1 MGGYTSVPRRGI
13 VAASARLHKPGTKLA
28 PTREWQ
34 GDAWDAYDITGQGRF
49 VANSVANAISR
60 CRLYIAKLDPDT
72 GEILGEADDPRLKPF
87 VASPLGTGN
96 RRRENLRL
104 AALNLFVAGEYYLIG
119 EAARP
124 GEANGRDRWYIVSS
138 FDFDR
143 KGGGSDKQFKVT
155 RPQMAGGGVAVLVP
169 GRDVICRVWTPHPKH
184 ATEADSPFRAA
195 LPDLSILATVRK
207 REAAELDSRLTGAGI
222 MMWPQ
227 SVDFGKEGIKG
238 FTDKLID
245 HASEIVSD
253 PAHPN
258 SLIPEMVTMNA
269 DDIEKVRV
277 INFWSEVSNV
287 LGDLTERKV
296 LSLAQSMDAPVS
308 TTLGTSQDNHWQA
321 WLQAE
326 ETINTHYEPLLSRN
340 ADALTNVFLHPG
352 IERNDDGLN
361 PDEYTYAFDTS
372 PLQVRGDRLGD
383 DMQLHDKEL
392 ISDDVLLNSA
402 GRTEADM
409 PTNAE
414 AMARFTRKL
423 VLANPELITDPT
435 VVAMLGWGN
444 APIVIESTVAPAEE
458 PAAAAA
464 TPEVE
469 RPAAGPPAQSGATPT
484 APERPALTAATG
496 STGLAAVANV
506 AVVRALEV
514 AGGRLVKTYSR
525 SADTDRT
532 DVYTTLARIPE
543 DNQITNALEG
553 AWRRLPEHLATLG
566 AGVDAV
572 AVENALDT
580 YTRHLIRNR
589 RPHNPA
595 ALAALL
601 DLGGLS

>member
-13 VAASARLHKPGTKLA
+13 VAASARLHQPGTKLA

-34 GDAWDAYDITGQGRF
+34 ADAWDAYDITGQGRF

-60 CRLYIAKLDPDT
+60 CPLYIARLDPDT
-72 GEILGEADDPRLKPF
+72 GEILGPADDPRLKPF

-96 RRRENLRL
+96 RRRENLRV
-104 AALNLFVAGEYYLIG
+104 ASLNLFVAGEYYLIG

-124 GEANGRDRWYIVSS
+124 GVAGGRDRWYIVSS

-143 KGGGSDKQFKVT
+143 KGAQNDKAFKVT
-155 RPQMAGGGVAVLVP
+155 RPQMAGGGTATLVP

-195 LPDLSILATVRK
+195 LPDLAILATIRK

-227 SVDFGKEGIKG
+227 SVDFGKGGVKG
-238 FTDKLID
+238 FTDRLID
-245 HASEIVSD
+245 HASEIVAD

-258 SLIPEMVTMNA
+258 SLIPEMVTMNGE
-269 DDIEKVRV
+269 DIEKVRV

-308 TTLGTSQDNHWQA
+308 MTLGDSQSNHWSE

-326 ETINTHYEPLLSRN
+326 ETITTHYDPILSRN
-340 ADALTNVFLHPG
+340 ADALTSVFLHPG
-352 IERNDDGLN
+352 IERQDDGLN
-361 PDEYTYAFDTS
+361 PDEYAYAFDTS
-372 PLQVRGDRLGD
+372 PLRIRGDRLGD
-383 DMQLHDKEL
+383 DMNLWDRTL
-392 ISDDVLLNSA
+392 ISDEVLRTSA
-402 GRTEADM
+402 GRTDADAPSTDEAR
-409 PTNAE
+409 T
-414 AMARFTRKL
+414 RFMRDL
-423 VLANPELITDPT
+423 VKANPQLVTDPG
-435 VVAMLGWGN
+435 VVALLGFGT
-444 APIVIESTVAPAEE
+444 PPVVIDQAGGPTPA
-458 PAAAAA
+458 PAAASAP
-464 TPEVE
+464 TTGED

-484 APERPALTAATG
+484 APERPALTAAA
-496 STGLAAVANV
+496 SGLAAVANV
-506 AVVRALEV
+506 AVVRALEI

-532 DVYTTLARIPE
+532 LVYTALERMPE
-543 DNQITNALEG
+543 ENQITNALAG
-553 AWRRLPEHLATLG
+553 AWRNLPDHVAPL
-566 AGVDAV
+566 GVDAT
-572 AVENALDT
+572 AVESALDT

-601 DLGGLS
+601 DLGGLA

>member
-60 CRLYIAKLDPDT
+60 CPLYIARLDPDT
-72 GEILGEADDPRLKPF
+72 GEILGAADDPRLKPF

-96 RRRENLRL
+96 RRRENLRV

-119 EAARP
+119 EAAS
-124 GEANGRDRWYIVSS
+124 ADGRGDKWYLVSS

-143 KGGGSDKQFKVT
+143 KGTQGDKAFKVN
-155 RPQMAGGGVAVLVP
+155 RPQMAGGGTAVLVP

-195 LPDLSILATVRK
+195 LPDLSILATIRK

-238 FTDKLID
+238 FTDKLVE
-245 HASEIVSD
+245 HAGEIVSD

-277 INFWSEVSNV
+277 INFWSEVSNA
-287 LGDLTERKV
+287 LGELTERKV

-308 TTLGTSQDNHWQA
+308 MTLGTSEKSHWA
-321 WLQAE
+321 EWLQAE
-326 ETINTHYEPLLSRN
+326 ETITTHYDPILSRN
-340 ADALTNVFLHPG
+340 ADALTNIYLHPG
-352 IERNDDGLN
+352 IERQDDGLN
-361 PDEYTYAFDTS
+361 PDEFAYAFDTS
-372 PLQVRGDRLGD
+372 PLRIRGDRLGD
-383 DMQLHDKEL
+383 DMNLWDRTL
-392 ISDDVLLNSA
+392 ISDETLRTSA
-402 GRTEADM
+402 GRTDDDAPDDDE
-409 PTNAE
+409 TRI
-414 AMARFTRKL
+414 RFMREL
-423 VLANPELITDPT
+423 VKSNPQLITDPG
-435 VVAMLGWGN
+435 VVALLGFGT
-444 APIVIESTVAPAEE
+444 PPVVIDQANGPAPA
-458 PAAAAA
+458 PAPAPAV
-464 TPEVE
+464 EE
-469 RPAAGPPAQSGATPT
+469 RPAAGPPDQSGANPT
-484 APERPALTAATG
+484 AIERPALTAAAG
-496 STGLAAVANV
+496 GLAAVANV

-514 AGGRLVKTYSR
+514 AGGRLVKTHSR
-525 SADTDRT
+525 TADRT
-532 DVYTTLARIPE
+532 NVYTTLERPPE
-543 DNQITNALEG
+543 DNQVTNALAG
-553 AWRRLPEHLATLG
+553 AWRSLPDHLATLG
-566 AGVDAV
+566 TTADPA

-589 RPHNPA
+589 RTHNPA

-601 DLGGLS
+601 DLGGLA

>member
-13 VAASARLHKPGTKLA
+13 VAASARLHQPGTKLA

-72 GEILGEADDPRLKPF
+72 GEILGEADDPRLQPF
-87 VASPLGTGN
+87 IASPLGTGN

-119 EAARP
+119 EAAKP
-124 GEANGRDRWYIVSS
+124 GVEGSRDKWYIVSS

-143 KGGGSDKQFKVT
+143 KGTQSDKVFKVT
-155 RPQMAGGGVAVLVP
+155 RPQMAGGGQAVLVP

-184 ATEADSPFRAA
+184 ASEADSPFRAA
-195 LPDLSILATVRK
+195 LPDLAILATIRK

-227 SVDFGKEGIKG
+227 SVDFGKGGVKG
-238 FTDKLID
+238 FTDRLID
-245 HASEIVSD
+245 HAGEIVAD

-258 SLIPEMVTMNA
+258 SLIPEMVTMHGE
-269 DDIEKVRV
+269 DIEKVRV

-308 TTLGTSQDNHWQA
+308 MTLGTSESNHWSE

-326 ETINTHYEPLLSRN
+326 ETITTHYDPILSRN

-352 IERNDDGLN
+352 IERQDDGLN

-372 PLQVRGDRLGD
+372 PLRIRGDRLGD
-383 DMQLHDKEL
+383 DMNLWDRTL
-392 ISDDVLLNSA
+392 LSDEALRTSA
-402 GRTEADM
+402 GRTDDDAPTTDEAR
-409 PTNAE
+409 T
-414 AMARFTRKL
+414 RFMREL
-423 VLANPELITDPT
+423 VKANPQLITDPA
-435 VVAMLGWGN
+435 VVALLGFGT
-444 APIVIESTVAPAEE
+444 PPVVIDATPTQA
-458 PAAAAA
+458 PAAASA
-464 TPEVE
+464 PGEEE
-469 RPAAGPPAQSGATPT
+469 RPAAGPPDQDGATAP
-484 APERPALTAATG
+484 PERPALTAAAG
-496 STGLAAVANV
+496 GLAAVAN
-506 AVVRALEV
+506 AVVIRALEV

-525 SADTDRT
+525 ADDRT
-532 DVYTTLARIPE
+532 TVYTALARTPE
-543 DNQITNALEG
+543 ENQITNALDG
-553 AWRRLPEHLATLG
+553 AWRHLPDHLATLG
-566 AGVDAV
+566 AGTDVDAV
-572 AVENALDT
+572 ERALDT
-580 YTRHLIRNR
+580 YTRHLLRNK

-601 DLGGLS
+601 DLGGLA

>member
-13 VAASARLHKPGTKLA
+13 VAASARLHQPGTKLA

-72 GEILGEADDPRLKPF
+72 GEILGEADDPRLQPF
-87 VASPLGTGN
+87 ISSPLGTGN

-104 AALNLFVAGEYYLIG
+104 AALNLFVAGEYYLVG

-124 GEANGRDRWYIVSS
+124 GAEGSRDKWYIVSS

-143 KGGGSDKQFKVT
+143 KGTQGDKAFKVT
-155 RPQMAGGGVAVLVP
+155 RPQMVGGGVAVLVP

-195 LPDLSILATVRK
+195 LPDLSILATIRK

-227 SVDFGKEGIKG
+227 SVDFGKGGVKG
-238 FTDKLID
+238 FTDRLID
-245 HASEIVSD
+245 HAGEIVAD

-258 SLIPEMVTMNA
+258 SLIPEMVTMHGE
-269 DDIEKVRV
+269 DIEKVRV

-308 TTLGTSQDNHWQA
+308 MTLGTSESNHWSE

-326 ETINTHYEPLLSRN
+326 ETITTHYDPILSRN
-340 ADALTNVFLHPG
+340 ADAFTNVYLHPG
-352 IERNDDGLN
+352 IERQDDGLN

-372 PLQVRGDRLGD
+372 PLRIRGDRLGD
-383 DMQLHDKEL
+383 DMNLWDRTL
-392 ISDDVLLNSA
+392 ISDEALRTSA
-402 GRTEADM
+402 GRTDDDAPTTDEAR
-409 PTNAE
+409 T
-414 AMARFTRKL
+414 RFMREL
-423 VLANPELITDPT
+423 VKANPQLITDPA
-435 VVAMLGWGN
+435 VVTLLGFGT
-444 APIVIESTVAPAEE
+444 PPVVIDGAAAPAPTPTTA
-458 PAAAAA
+458 PAV
-464 TPEVE
+464 EE
-469 RPAAGPPAQSGATPT
+469 RPAAGPPAQSGAAAP
-484 APERPALTAATG
+484 PERPALTAAAG
-496 STGLAAVANV
+496 GLAAVAN
-506 AVVRALEV
+506 AVVIRALEV

-525 SADTDRT
+525 SDDRT
-532 DVYTTLARIPE
+532 TVYTALARTPE
-543 DNQITNALEG
+543 ENQITNALDG
-553 AWRRLPEHLATLG
+553 AWRHLPDHLATLG
-566 AGVDAV
+566 AGTDADAV
-572 AVENALDT
+572 ERALDT
-580 YTRHLIRNR
+580 YTRHLLRNK

-601 DLGGLS
+601 DLGGLA

>member
-104 AALNLFVAGEYYLIG
+104 VALNLFVAGEYYLVG

-124 GEANGRDRWYIVSS
+124 GADGGRDKWYVVSS

-143 KGGGSDKQFKVT
+143 KGTQGDKAFKVT
-155 RPQMAGGGVAVLVP
+155 RPQMVGGGVAVLVP

-195 LPDLSILATVRK
+195 LPDLSILATIRK

-287 LGDLTERKV
+287 LGELTERKV
-296 LSLAQSMDAPVS
+296 LSLAQSMDAPV
-308 TTLGTSQDNHWQA
+308 TMTLGTSEGNHWEA

-326 ETINTHYEPLLSRN
+326 ETITTHYDPILSRN
-340 ADALTNVFLHPG
+340 ADALTNVYLHPG
-352 IERNDDGLN
+352 IERQDDGLN

-372 PLQVRGDRLGD
+372 PLRIRGDRLGD
-383 DMQLHDKEL
+383 DMNLWDRTL
-392 ISDDVLLNSA
+392 ISDETLRTSA
-402 GRTEADM
+402 GRTDDDAPSDDEAR
-409 PTNAE
+409 T
-414 AMARFTRKL
+414 RFMREL
-423 VLANPELITDPT
+423 VKANPQLVTDPG
-435 VVAMLGWGN
+435 VVALLGFGT
-444 APIVIESTVAPAEE
+444 APVVIDGASAPARTQD
-458 PAAAAA
+458 PAPAV
-464 TPEVE
+464 EE
-469 RPAAGPPAQSGATPT
+469 RPAAGAPDQSGATP
-484 APERPALTAATG
+484 AAAERPALTAAAN
-496 STGLAAVANV
+496 GLAAVANV

-514 AGGRLVKTYSR
+514 AGGRLVKTHSR
-525 SADTDRT
+525 SADRT
-532 DVYTTLARIPE
+532 NVYTNLERPPE
-543 DNQITNALEG
+543 DNQITNALAG
-553 AWRRLPEHLATLG
+553 AWRSLPDHLATLG
-566 AGVDAV
+566 TGADVE
-572 AVENALDT
+572 AVERALDT

-589 RPHNPA
+589 RQHNPA

-601 DLGGLS
+601 DLGGLG

>member
-13 VAASARLHKPGTKLA
+13 VAASARLHQPGTKLA

-60 CRLYIAKLDPDT
+60 CPLYIAKLDPDT
-72 GEILGEADDPRLKPF
+72 GEILGPADDPRLKPF
-87 VASPLGTGN
+87 VASPLGTGP

-104 AALNLFVAGEYYLIG
+104 CALNLFVAGEYYLIG

-124 GEANGRDRWYIVSS
+124 GADGGRDKWYIVSS

-143 KGGGSDKQFKVT
+143 KGTNGNKGFKVT
-155 RPQMAGGGVAVLVP
+155 RPQMAGGGTAVLIP

-195 LPDLSILATVRK
+195 LPDLAILATIRK

-227 SVDFGKEGIKG
+227 SVDFGKGGVKG
-238 FTDKLID
+238 FTDKLIE
-245 HASEIVSD
+245 HAGEIVSD

-258 SLIPEMVTMNA
+258 SLIPEMVTMNGE
-269 DDIEKVRV
+269 DIEKVRV
-277 INFWSEVSNV
+277 INFWSEVSDA

-308 TTLGTSQDNHWQA
+308 MTLGTSEKSHWA
-321 WLQAE
+321 EWLQAE
-326 ETINTHYEPLLSRN
+326 ETITTHYDPILSRN
-340 ADALTNVFLHPG
+340 ADALTSVYLHPG

-361 PDEYTYAFDTS
+361 PDEYAYAFDTS
-372 PLQVRGDRLGD
+372 PLRIRGDRLGD
-383 DMQLHDKEL
+383 DINLWDRTL
-392 ISDDVLLNSA
+392 ISDETLRTSA
-402 GRTEADM
+402 GRTDDDAPSEEE
-409 PTNAE
+409 TRI
-414 AMARFTRKL
+414 RFMRDL
-423 VLANPELITDPT
+423 VKANPQLVTDPT
-435 VVAMLGWGN
+435 VVALLGFGT
-444 APIVIESTVAPAEE
+444 PPVVIDQANG
-458 PAAAAA
+458 PAAAPAVTAA
-464 TPEVE
+464 ADEE
-469 RPAAGPPAQSGATPT
+469 RPASGPPDQSGANPT
-484 APERPALTAATG
+484 AVERPALTAAAN
-496 STGLAAVANV
+496 GLAAVANV

-525 SADTDRT
+525 SSDTDRT
-532 DVYTTLARIPE
+532 NVYTNLERPPE
-543 DNQITNALEG
+543 DNQITNALDG
-553 AWRRLPEHLATLG
+553 AWRSLPDHLATLG
-566 AGVDAV
+566 TDANV
-572 AVENALDT
+572 AAVESALDT

-601 DLGGLS
+601 DLGGLA

>member
-13 VAASARLHKPGTKLA
+13 VAASARLHQPGTKLA

-60 CRLYIAKLDPDT
+60 CPLYIAKLDPDT
-72 GEILGEADDPRLKPF
+72 GEILGKADDPRLKPF

-96 RRRENLRL
+96 RRRENLRV

-119 EAARP
+119 ESGPA
-124 GEANGRDRWYIVSS
+124 GGNGRGDKWYLVSA

-143 KGGGSDKQFKVT
+143 KGAQNDKSFKVN
-155 RPQMAGGGVAVLVP
+155 RPQMAGGGQAVLVP

-195 LPDLSILATVRK
+195 LPDLSILATIRK

-227 SVDFGKEGIKG
+227 SVDFGKGGVKG
-238 FTDKLID
+238 FTDRLID
-245 HASEIVSD
+245 HAGEIVSD

-258 SLIPEMVTMNA
+258 SLIPEMVTMNGE
-269 DDIEKVRV
+269 DIEKVRV
-277 INFWSEVSNV
+277 INFWSEVSNA

-308 TTLGTSQDNHWQA
+308 MTLGTSEKSHWA
-321 WLQAE
+321 EWLQAE
-326 ETINTHYEPLLSRN
+326 ETITTHYDPILSRN
-340 ADALTNVFLHPG
+340 ADALTNIYLHPG

-361 PDEYTYAFDTS
+361 PDEYAYAFDTA
-372 PLQVRGDRLGD
+372 PLRIRGDRLGD
-383 DMQLHDKEL
+383 DLNLWDREL
-392 ISDDVLLNSA
+392 ISNETLRTSA
-402 GRTEADM
+402 GRTDDDA
-409 PTNAE
+409 PSAE
-414 AMARFTRKL
+414 ETRTRFMREL
-423 VLANPELITDPT
+423 VKANPQLVTDPA
-435 VVAMLGWGN
+435 VVALLGFGTPPVVIDQAN
-444 APIVIESTVAPAEE
+444 GPAPSTAVT
-458 PAAAAA
+458 A
-464 TPEVE
+464 TTDEE
-469 RPAAGPPAQSGATPT
+469 RPASGPPDQSGANPT
-484 APERPALTAATG
+484 AIERPALTAAAN
-496 STGLAAVANV
+496 GLAAVANV

-532 DVYTTLARIPE
+532 NVYTNLDRAPE
-543 DNQITNALEG
+543 DNQITNALAG
-553 AWRRLPEHLATLG
+553 AWRSLPEHLATLG
-566 AGVDAV
+566 TPADPA
-572 AVENALDT
+572 AVESALDT

-601 DLGGLS
+601 DLGGLA

>member
-60 CRLYIAKLDPDT
+60 CPLYIARLDPDT
-72 GEILGEADDPRLKPF
+72 GEILGAADDPRLKPF

-96 RRRENLRL
+96 RRRENLRV

-119 EAARP
+119 EAATA
-124 GEANGRDRWYIVSS
+124 GGRGDKWYLVSS

-143 KGGGSDKQFKVT
+143 KGTQGDKAFKVN
-155 RPQMAGGGVAVLVP
+155 RPQMAGGGTAVLVP

-195 LPDLSILATVRK
+195 LPDLSILATIRK

-245 HASEIVSD
+245 HAGEIVSD

-277 INFWSEVSNV
+277 INFWSEVSNA
-287 LGDLTERKV
+287 LGELTERKV

-308 TTLGTSQDNHWQA
+308 MTLGTSEKSHWA
-321 WLQAE
+321 EWLQAE
-326 ETINTHYEPLLSRN
+326 ETITTHYDPILSRN
-340 ADALTNVFLHPG
+340 ADALTNIYLHPG
-352 IERNDDGLN
+352 IERQDDGLN
-361 PDEYTYAFDTS
+361 PDEYAYAFDTS
-372 PLQVRGDRLGD
+372 PLRIRGDRLGD
-383 DMQLHDKEL
+383 DMNLWDRTL
-392 ISDDVLLNSA
+392 ISDETLRTSA
-402 GRTEADM
+402 GRTDDDAPDDDE
-409 PTNAE
+409 TRI
-414 AMARFTRKL
+414 RFMRDL
-423 VLANPELITDPT
+423 VKSNPQLITDPG
-435 VVAMLGWGN
+435 VVALLGFGT
-444 APIVIESTVAPAEE
+444 PPVVIDQANGPAPAPVAA
-458 PAAAAA
+458 PAV
-464 TPEVE
+464 EE
-469 RPAAGPPAQSGATPT
+469 RPAAGPPDQSGANPT
-484 APERPALTAATG
+484 AIERPALTAAAG
-496 STGLAAVANV
+496 GLAAVANV
-506 AVVRALEV
+506 AVVRALEI
-514 AGGRLVKTYSR
+514 AGGRLVKTHSR
-525 SADTDRT
+525 TADRT
-532 DVYTTLARIPE
+532 NVYTALERTPE
-543 DNQITNALEG
+543 DNQITNALAG
-553 AWRRLPEHLATLG
+553 AWRSLPEHLATLG
-566 AGVDAV
+566 TTADAD

-601 DLGGLS
+601 DLGGLA

>member
-72 GEILGEADDPRLKPF
+72 GEILGEADDPRLQPF

-104 AALNLFVAGEYYLIG
+104 VALNLFVAGEYYLVG

-124 GEANGRDRWYIVSS
+124 GADGGRDKWYVVSS

-143 KGGGSDKQFKVT
+143 KGTQGDKAFKVT
-155 RPQMAGGGVAVLVP
+155 RPQMVGGGVAILVP

-195 LPDLSILATVRK
+195 LPDLSILATIRK

-227 SVDFGKEGIKG
+227 SVDFGKEGVKG

-245 HASEIVSD
+245 HASEIVAD

-287 LGDLTERKV
+287 LGELTERKV

-308 TTLGTSQDNHWQA
+308 MTLGTSESNHWSE

-326 ETINTHYEPLLSRN
+326 ETITTHYDPILSRN
-340 ADALTNVFLHPG
+340 ADALTNVYLHPG
-352 IERNDDGLN
+352 IERQDDGLN

-372 PLQVRGDRLGD
+372 PLRIRGDRLGD
-383 DMQLHDKEL
+383 DMNLWDRTL
-392 ISDDVLLNSA
+392 ISDETLRTSA
-402 GRTEADM
+402 GRTDDDA
-409 PTNAE
+409 PTNDE
-414 AMARFTRKL
+414 ARTRFMREL
-423 VLANPELITDPT
+423 VKANPQLITDPG
-435 VVAMLGWGN
+435 VVSLLGFGT
-444 APIVIESTVAPAEE
+444 APVVIDGAAAPTRAEAPA
-458 PAAAAA
+458 PAV
-464 TPEVE
+464 EE

-484 APERPALTAATG
+484 TAERPALTAAAN
-496 STGLAAVANV
+496 GLAAVANV

-514 AGGRLVKTYSR
+514 AGGRLVKTHSR
-525 SADTDRT
+525 SADRT
-532 DVYTTLARIPE
+532 NVYTNLERPPE
-543 DNQITNALEG
+543 DNQITNALAG
-553 AWRRLPEHLATLG
+553 AWRSLPDHLATLG
-566 AGVDAV
+566 TGADVE
-572 AVENALDT
+572 AVERALDT

-589 RPHNPA
+589 RQHNPA

-601 DLGGLS
+601 DLGGLG

>member
-13 VAASARLHKPGTKLA
+13 VAAAARLHKPGTKLA

-60 CRLYIAKLDPDT
+60 CRLYIARLDPDT

-119 EAARP
+119 EAAKP
-124 GEANGRDRWYIVSS
+124 GADGARDKWYIVSS
-138 FDFDR
+138 FDFER
-143 KGGGSDKQFKVT
+143 KGGASDKVFKCT
-155 RPQMAGGGVAVLVP
+155 RPQMVGGGQATLMP

-184 ATEADSPFRAA
+184 ASEADSPFRAA

-207 REAAELDSRLTGAGI
+207 RESAELDSRLTGAGI
-222 MMWPQ
+222 MLWPQ

-245 HASEIVSD
+245 HAGEIVAD

-258 SLIPEMVTMNA
+258 SLIPEMVTMNG

-287 LGDLTERKV
+287 LGELTERKV

-308 TTLGTSQDNHWQA
+308 TTLGTSQDNHWSE

-326 ETINTHYEPLLSRN
+326 ETITTHYDPLLSRN
-340 ADALTNVFLHPG
+340 ADALTSVFLHPG
-352 IERNDDGLN
+352 IERQDDGLN
-361 PDEYTYAFDTS
+361 PDEFAYAFDTS
-372 PLQVRGDRLGD
+372 PLRIRGDRLGD
-383 DMQLHDKEL
+383 DMNLWDRSL
-392 ISDDVLLNSA
+392 ISDEVVRTSA
-402 GRTEADM
+402 GRTEDDAPSSD
-409 PTNAE
+409 E
-414 AMARFTRKL
+414 AMHRFMRDL
-423 VLANPELITDPT
+423 VKSNPALVTDPS
-435 VVAMLGWGN
+435 VVAMLGFGT
-444 APIVIESTVAPAEE
+444 APVVIDVAPTP
-458 PAAAAA
+458 PAAPAAESA
-464 TPEVE
+464 PAVAAE
-469 RPAAGPPAQSGATPT
+469 RPAAGPPAQSGAQTTNNP
-484 APERPALTAATG
+484 PAAITAAH
-496 STGLAAVANV
+496 SGLAAVANV
-506 AVVRALEV
+506 AVVRALEI

-525 SADTDRT
+525 TGDTDRT
-532 DVYTTLARIPE
+532 DVYTTLDRTPE
-543 DNQITNALEG
+543 ENQITNALDG
-553 AWRRLPEHLATLG
+553 AWRRLPEHVATLN
-566 AGVDAV
+566 VDAA

-589 RPHNPA
+589 RTHNPA

-601 DLGGLS
+601 DLGGLA

>member
-72 GEILGEADDPRLKPF
+72 GEILGEADDPRLQPF

-104 AALNLFVAGEYYLIG
+104 VALNLFVAGEYYLVG

-124 GEANGRDRWYIVSS
+124 GADGGRDKWYVVSS

-143 KGGGSDKQFKVT
+143 KGTQGDKAFKVN
-155 RPQMAGGGVAVLVP
+155 RPQMVGGGVAVLVP

-195 LPDLSILATVRK
+195 LPDLSILATIRK

-227 SVDFGKEGIKG
+227 SVDFGKEGVKG

-245 HASEIVSD
+245 HASEIVAD

-287 LGDLTERKV
+287 LGELTERKV

-308 TTLGTSQDNHWQA
+308 MTLGTSESNHWSE

-326 ETINTHYEPLLSRN
+326 ETITTHYDPILSRN
-340 ADALTNVFLHPG
+340 ADALTNVYLHPG
-352 IERNDDGLN
+352 IERQDDGLN

-372 PLQVRGDRLGD
+372 PLRIRGDRLGD
-383 DMQLHDKEL
+383 DMNLWDRTL
-392 ISDDVLLNSA
+392 ISDETLRTSA
-402 GRTEADM
+402 GRTDDDA
-409 PTNAE
+409 PTNDE
-414 AMARFTRKL
+414 ARTRFMREL
-423 VLANPELITDPT
+423 VKANPQLITDPG
-435 VVAMLGWGN
+435 VVSLLGFGT
-444 APIVIESTVAPAEE
+444 APVVIDGAAAPTRTEAPA
-458 PAAAAA
+458 PAAL
-464 TPEVE
+464 EH
-469 RPAAGPPAQSGATPT
+469 PAAGPPAQSGADAP
-484 APERPALTAATG
+484 PERPALTAAAN
-496 STGLAAVANV
+496 GLAAVANV

-514 AGGRLVKTYSR
+514 AGGRLVKTHSR
-525 SADTDRT
+525 SADRT
-532 DVYTTLARIPE
+532 NVYTNLERPPE
-543 DNQITNALEG
+543 DNQITNALAG
-553 AWRRLPEHLATLG
+553 AWRSLPDHLATLG
-566 AGVDAV
+566 TGADVE
-572 AVENALDT
+572 AVERALDT

-589 RPHNPA
+589 RQHNPA

-601 DLGGLS
+601 DLGGLG

>member
-60 CRLYIAKLDPDT
+60 CRLYIARLDPDT

-104 AALNLFVAGEYYLIG
+104 VALNLFVAGEYYLVG

-124 GEANGRDRWYIVSS
+124 GADGGRDKWYVVSS

-143 KGGGSDKQFKVT
+143 KGTQGDKAFKVT
-155 RPQMAGGGVAVLVP
+155 RPQMVGGGVAVLVP

-195 LPDLSILATVRK
+195 LPDLSILATIRK

-227 SVDFGKEGIKG
+227 SVDFGKGGVQG
-238 FTDKLID
+238 FTEKLID

-287 LGDLTERKV
+287 LGELTERKV

-308 TTLGTSQDNHWQA
+308 MTLGTSESNHWSE

-326 ETINTHYEPLLSRN
+326 ETITTHYDPILSRN
-340 ADALTNVFLHPG
+340 ADALTNVYLHPG
-352 IERNDDGLN
+352 IERQDDGLN

-372 PLQVRGDRLGD
+372 PLRIRGDRLGD
-383 DMQLHDKEL
+383 DMNLWDRTL
-392 ISDDVLLNSA
+392 ISDETLRTSA
-402 GRTEADM
+402 GRTDDDA
-409 PTNAE
+409 PTNDE
-414 AMARFTRKL
+414 ARTRFMREL
-423 VLANPELITDPT
+423 VKANPQLITDPG
-435 VVAMLGWGN
+435 VVSLLGFGT
-444 APIVIESTVAPAEE
+444 APVVID
-458 PAAAAA
+458 AAAAPARAEA
-464 TPEVE
+464 TTAPAVEE
-469 RPAAGPPAQSGATPT
+469 RPAAGPPDQSGAAAPT
-484 APERPALTAATG
+484 ERPALTAAVN
-496 STGLAAVANV
+496 GLAAVANV

-514 AGGRLVKTYSR
+514 AGGRLVKTHSR
-525 SADTDRT
+525 TADRT
-532 DVYTTLARIPE
+532 NVYTNLERTPE
-543 DNQITNALEG
+543 DNQITNALAG
-553 AWRRLPEHLATLG
+553 AWRSLPDHLATLG
-566 AGVDAV
+566 TGADVDAV
-572 AVENALDT
+572 ERALDT

-601 DLGGLS
+601 DLGGLG

>member
-13 VAASARLHKPGTKLA
+13 VAASARLHQPGTKLA

-34 GDAWDAYDITGQGRF
+34 ADAWDAYDITGQGRF

-60 CRLYIAKLDPDT
+60 CPLYIARLDPDT
-72 GEILGEADDPRLKPF
+72 GEILGPADDPRLKPF

-96 RRRENLRL
+96 RRRENLRV
-104 AALNLFVAGEYYLIG
+104 ASLNLFVAGEYYLIG

-124 GEANGRDRWYIVSS
+124 GVAGGRDRWYIVSS

-143 KGGGSDKQFKVT
+143 KGAQSDKSFKVT
-155 RPQMAGGGVAVLVP
+155 RPQMAGGGQAVLVP

-195 LPDLSILATVRK
+195 LPDLAILATIRK

-227 SVDFGKEGIKG
+227 SVDFGKGGVKG
-238 FTDKLID
+238 FTDRLID

-258 SLIPEMVTMNA
+258 SLIPEMVTMNGE
-269 DDIEKVRV
+269 DIEKVRV

-308 TTLGTSQDNHWQA
+308 MTLGDSQSNHWSE

-326 ETINTHYEPLLSRN
+326 ETITTHYDPILSRN
-340 ADALTNVFLHPG
+340 ADALTSVFLHPG
-352 IERNDDGLN
+352 IERQDDGLN
-361 PDEYTYAFDTS
+361 PDEFAYAFDTS
-372 PLQVRGDRLGD
+372 PLRIRGDRLGD
-383 DMQLHDKEL
+383 DMNLWDRAL
-392 ISDDVLLNSA
+392 ISDETLRTSA
-402 GRTEADM
+402 GHTDDDAPSTDEART
-409 PTNAE
+409 
-414 AMARFTRKL
+414 RFMRDL
-423 VLANPELITDPT
+423 VKANPQLVTDPA
-435 VVAMLGWGN
+435 VVALLGFGTPPVVIDQAN
-444 APIVIESTVAPAEE
+444 GPAPT
-458 PAAAAA
+458 PAAASAPA
-464 TPEVE
+464 DGED
-469 RPAAGPPAQSGATPT
+469 RPAAGPPPQSGATPG
-484 APERPALTAATG
+484 APERPALTAAAG
-496 STGLAAVANV
+496 GLAAVANV
-506 AVVRALEV
+506 AVVRALEI

-525 SADTDRT
+525 SRDTDRT
-532 DVYTTLARIPE
+532 EVYTALERMPE
-543 DNQITNALEG
+543 ENQITNALEG
-553 AWRRLPEHLATLG
+553 AWRKLPDHVAPL
-566 AGVDAV
+566 GVDAA
-572 AVENALDT
+572 AVESALDT

-601 DLGGLS
+601 DLGGLA

>member
-13 VAASARLHKPGTKLA
+13 VAASARLHQPGTKLA

-104 AALNLFVAGEYYLIG
+104 AALNLFVGGEYYLIG

-124 GEANGRDRWYIVSS
+124 GAGGGRDKWYIVSS

-143 KGGGSDKQFKVT
+143 KGAQSDKSFKVT
-155 RPQMAGGGVAVLVP
+155 RPQMAGGGQAVLVP

-195 LPDLSILATVRK
+195 LPDLSILATIRK

-227 SVDFGKEGIKG
+227 SVDFGKGGVKG
-238 FTDKLID
+238 FTDRLID
-245 HASEIVSD
+245 HAGEIVAD

-258 SLIPEMVTMNA
+258 SLIPEMVTMNGE
-269 DDIEKVRV
+269 DIEKVRV

-308 TTLGTSQDNHWQA
+308 MTLGTSENNHWSE

-326 ETINTHYEPLLSRN
+326 ETITTHYDPILSRN

-361 PDEYTYAFDTS
+361 PDEYTYAFDTA
-372 PLQVRGDRLGD
+372 PLRIRGDRLGD
-383 DMQLHDKEL
+383 DTNLWDRTL
-392 ISDDVLLNSA
+392 ISDEVLRTSA
-402 GRTEADM
+402 GRTEDDA
-409 PTNAE
+409 PSNEE
-414 AMARFTRKL
+414 AMARFMRDL
-423 VLANPELITDPT
+423 VKANPQLVTDPG
-435 VVAMLGWGN
+435 VVALLGFGT
-444 APIVIESTVAPAEE
+444 PPVVIDQANGPA
-458 PAAAAA
+458 PAAADTAPAA
-464 TPEVE
+464 EE
-469 RPAAGPPAQSGATPT
+469 RPAIGPPAQSNAT
-484 APERPALTAATG
+484 PERPALTAATN
-496 STGLAAVANV
+496 GLAAVANV

-532 DVYTTLARIPE
+532 NVYTNLDRAPE
-543 DNQITNALEG
+543 DNQITNALAG
-553 AWRRLPEHLATLG
+553 AWRSLPDHLATLG
-566 AGVDAV
+566 TPADPA
-572 AVENALDT
+572 AVESALDT

-589 RPHNPA
+589 RAHNPA

-601 DLGGLS
+601 DLGGLA

>member
-13 VAASARLHKPGTKLA
+13 VAASARLHQPGTKLA

-60 CRLYIAKLDPDT
+60 CPLYIARLDPDT
-72 GEILGEADDPRLKPF
+72 GEILGPADDPRLQPF

-96 RRRENLRL
+96 RRRENLRV

-124 GEANGRDRWYIVSS
+124 GVDGARDKWYIVSS

-143 KGGGSDKQFKVT
+143 KGAQNDKAFKVT
-155 RPQMAGGGVAVLVP
+155 RPQMAGGGTATLVP

-195 LPDLSILATVRK
+195 LPDLAILATIRK

-227 SVDFGKEGIKG
+227 SVDFGKGGVKG
-238 FTDKLID
+238 FTDRLID

-258 SLIPEMVTMNA
+258 SLIPEMVTMNGE
-269 DDIEKVRV
+269 DIEKVRV

-308 TTLGTSQDNHWQA
+308 MTLGDSQSNHWSE

-326 ETINTHYEPLLSRN
+326 ETITTHYDPILSRN
-340 ADALTNVFLHPG
+340 ADALTSVFLHPG
-352 IERNDDGLN
+352 IERQDDGLN
-361 PDEYTYAFDTS
+361 PDEYAYAFDTS
-372 PLQVRGDRLGD
+372 PLRIRGDRLGD
-383 DMQLHDKEL
+383 DMNLWDRTL
-392 ISDDVLLNSA
+392 ISDEVLRTSA
-402 GRTEADM
+402 GRTDADAPSTDEAR
-409 PTNAE
+409 T
-414 AMARFTRKL
+414 RFMRDL
-423 VLANPELITDPT
+423 VKANPQLVTDPG
-435 VVAMLGWGN
+435 VVALLGFGT
-444 APIVIESTVAPAEE
+444 PPVVIDQANGPTPA
-458 PAAAAA
+458 PAAASAP
-464 TPEVE
+464 TQD
-469 RPAAGPPAQSGATPT
+469 RPAAGTPEQSGATPA
-484 APERPALTAATG
+484 APERPALTAAA
-496 STGLAAVANV
+496 SGLAAVANV
-506 AVVRALEV
+506 AVVRALEI

-532 DVYTTLARIPE
+532 LVYTALERMPE
-543 DNQITNALEG
+543 ENQITNALAG
-553 AWRRLPEHLATLG
+553 AWRNLPDHVAPL
-566 AGVDAV
+566 GVDAT
-572 AVENALDT
+572 AVESALDT

-601 DLGGLS
+601 DLGGLA